1 MATAATLAMPMAAD
15 AAALR
20 LDTRPPMA
28 AHMAAQAGGSGGN
41 TYTITINPAA
51 GADPQAI
58 ARAVSAELDR
68 RERSQQSRRLS
79 ALHDID

>member
-1 MATAATLAMPMAAD
+1 MAAD

-20 LDTRPPMA
+20 LDTRAPLGASA
-28 AHMAAQAGGSGGN
+28 AAAPGGSGGN
-41 TYTITINPAA
+41 TYTITINAA
-51 GADPQAI
+51 PGMDAQAI

-79 ALHDID
+79 RMGDID